1 MLAVRGG
8 LVIKNLKIIIMKTMS
23 KKDLK
28 RLEITES
35 PEGFT
40 IWIKETGGKKR
51 RHWLVD
57 ASCLKDDGEIRI
69 GNIINGDKFHAFF
82 DDETKSIRF
91 VVSKP

>member
-1 MLAVRGG
+1 
-8 LVIKNLKIIIMKTMS
+8 MKKMA

-35 PEGFT
+35 ADGFT
-40 IWIKETGGKKR
+40 IWISETTGKKR
-51 RHWLVD
+51 KHWLVD

-69 GNIINGDKFHAFF
+69 GKIIDGDRFHAIF
-82 DDETKSIRF
+82 DKKTESIKL